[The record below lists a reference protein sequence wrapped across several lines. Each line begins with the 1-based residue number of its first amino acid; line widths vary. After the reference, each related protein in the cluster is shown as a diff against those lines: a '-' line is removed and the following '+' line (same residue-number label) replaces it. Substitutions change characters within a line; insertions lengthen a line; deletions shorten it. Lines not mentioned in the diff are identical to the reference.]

1 MPPTPISPM
10 GDPAAGGSARSAPTR
25 SPRAVAA
32 EPVGQAAAR
41 SARSTAED
49 PTRDAS
55 KPRSGR
61 RAGRRK
67 FRRSYLLAA
76 TAAVVAVAA
85 GAAFELMPSAGPAH
99 VIATPARM
107 GSYVQA
113 PALAASMK
121 AAQLRNNIVSQS
133 SGEVSHVAAAVYE
146 DSTGPAAKSGPEII
160 LLIGGNLSGS
170 SASSFITSF
179 MGSLPGAA
187 TAAAGSLGG
196 SAACVPSVAG
206 RPAECV
212 WADNDTFGLLA
223 SPTLGVQALA
233 NELRQMRPQV
243 EHLAK

>member
-1 MPPTPISPM
+1 
-10 GDPAAGGSARSAPTR
+10 
-25 SPRAVAA
+25 
-32 EPVGQAAAR
+32 
-41 SARSTAED
+41 
-49 PTRDAS
+49 
-55 KPRSGR
+55 
-61 RAGRRK
+61 
-67 FRRSYLLAA
+67 
-76 TAAVVAVAA
+76 
-85 GAAFELMPSAGPAH
+85 
-99 VIATPARM
+99 
-107 GSYVQA
+107 
-113 PALAASMK
+113 
-121 AAQLRNNIVSQS
+121 VSQS

-187 TAAAGSLGG
+187 TAAAGALGG

>member
-1 MPPTPISPM
+1 
-10 GDPAAGGSARSAPTR
+10 
-25 SPRAVAA
+25 
-32 EPVGQAAAR
+32 
-41 SARSTAED
+41 
-49 PTRDAS
+49 
-55 KPRSGR
+55 
-61 RAGRRK
+61 
-67 FRRSYLLAA
+67 
-76 TAAVVAVAA
+76 VVAVAA
-85 GAAFELMPSAGPAH
+85 GAAFELMPSSGPAH

-121 AAQLRNNIVSQS
+121 AAQLRDNIVSQS

-146 DSTGPAAKSGPEII
+146 DSTGPAAKSGPEIV

-170 SASSFITSF
+170 SANSFITSF

-196 SAACVPSVAG
+196 AAACVPSVAG